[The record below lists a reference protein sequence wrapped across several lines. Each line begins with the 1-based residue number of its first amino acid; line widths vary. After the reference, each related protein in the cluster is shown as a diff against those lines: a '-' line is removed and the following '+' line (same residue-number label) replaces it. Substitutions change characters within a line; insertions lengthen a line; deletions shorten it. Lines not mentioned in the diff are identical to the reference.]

1 MDYLDTPQ
9 EEQVKRNWIIALAVP
24 ALSFAACSNPKAPGS
39 PENPSAVLAVIGGA
53 GLAWRSLRARLG
65 K

>member
-1 MDYLDTPQ
+1 MVSL
-9 EEQVKRNWIIALAVP
+9 ALLAVP
-24 ALSFAACSNPKAPGS
+24 ALTLAQNCGTHGNS

>member
-1 MDYLDTPQ
+1 
-9 EEQVKRNWIIALAVP
+9 VKRICMVALVVLAVP
-24 ALSFAACSNPKAPGS
+24 ALVLAQGNSCNAQHPT
-39 PENPSAVLAVIGGA
+39 PENASAVLAVIGGA

>member
-1 MDYLDTPQ
+1 M
-9 EEQVKRNWIIALAVP
+9 KRVGMIALLFLAVP
-24 ALSFAACSNPKAPGS
+24 ALTFACAGGIQGKS

-65 K
+65 R

>member
-1 MDYLDTPQ
+1 
-9 EEQVKRNWIIALAVP
+9 VKRIWIAGVIILALP
-24 ALSFAACSNPKAPGS
+24 ALTLAQGNSCNAQHPT

-65 K
+65 R

>member
-1 MDYLDTPQ
+1 M
-9 EEQVKRNWIIALAVP
+9 KRIGMVALVLLAVP
-24 ALSFAACSNPKAPGS
+24 VLSFAQGNSCNQIHPT

-53 GLAWRSLRARLG
+53 GLAWRSLRARFG